1 MNEEKIN
8 EERINEKVLKILQEI
23 NPYEEINEES
33 RLIEDAIL
41 DSLTLV
47 LLISEIEGAFQ
58 IKIPEDK
65 LQPEL
70 FENIPMIVKLIN
82 ELM

>member
-1 MNEEKIN
+1 MIEKIL
-8 EERINEKVLKILQEI
+8 EMIQEI

-47 LLISEIEGAFQ
+47 LLISEIEETFQ

-65 LQPEL
+65 LRPEL
-70 FENIPMIVKLIN
+70 FENVSMIAKLIN

>member
-1 MNEEKIN
+1 MSEKIL
-8 EERINEKVLKILQEI
+8 EILREI
-23 NPYEEINEES
+23 EPYEEIDETS
-33 RLIEDAIL
+33 SLIEDGIL

-47 LLISEIEGAFQ
+47 VLISEIESAFQ
-58 IKIPEDK
+58 IKIPEEK

-70 FENIPMIVKLIN
+70 FENVPKIVELIN

>member
-1 MNEEKIN
+1 MSEKIL
-8 EERINEKVLKILQEI
+8 EILREI
-23 NPYEEINEES
+23 EPYEEIDETS
-33 RLIEDAIL
+33 SLIEDGIL

-47 LLISEIEGAFQ
+47 VLISEIESAFQ

-70 FENIPMIVKLIN
+70 FENVPKIVELIN

>member
-1 MNEEKIN
+1 MSEKIL
-8 EERINEKVLKILQEI
+8 EMLREI
-23 NPYEEINEES
+23 EPYEEIDETS
-33 RLIEDAIL
+33 SLIEDGIL

-47 LLISEIEGAFQ
+47 VLISEIESAFQ
-58 IKIPEDK
+58 IKIPEDR

-70 FENIPMIVKLIN
+70 FENVPKIVELIN

>member
-1 MNEEKIN
+1 MKEKIL
-8 EERINEKVLKILQEI
+8 EILREI
-23 NPYEEINEES
+23 NPYEDINEES
-33 RLIEDAIL
+33 RLIEDALL

-47 LLISEIEGAFQ
+47 VLISEIEEAFN

-70 FENIPMIVKLIN
+70 FENVPRIEALVN
-82 ELM
+82 ELL

>member
-1 MNEEKIN
+1 MNEKIL
-8 EERINEKVLKILQEI
+8 EILQEI

-47 LLISEIEGAFQ
+47 LLIAEIEEAFQ
-58 IKIPEDK
+58 VKIPEDK

-70 FENIPMIVKLIN
+70 FENIPMIAQLIE